1 MLILI
6 IMFLIFN
13 ELFFKDRNYISVV
26 LFQFIGKC
34 LLALATI
41 YLLINFT
48 VPLLV
53 GTIGLAIYMI
63 YFHYTKRKESNKIL
77 GEGKNNDD
85 PDMPKKPKLK
95 KLSLGEWIF
104 ILVWFPIGILF
115 YLITIKDMGVLA
127 FIYLVLCGW
136 LSVFLYYVFVIQDY
150 NKKMSEYE
158 QALQEYENLISKR

>member
-6 IMFLIFN
+6 IMFLIFY

-48 VPLLV
+48 VPLLI
-53 GTIGLAIYMI
+53 GTIGLAIYMM
-63 YFHYTKRKESNKIL
+63 YFHYTKRKESNKAL
-77 GEGKNNDD
+77 AEDKYNQY
-85 PDMPKKPKLK
+85 PDMPKKPRLK
-95 KLSLGEWIF
+95 KPNLMEWIF

-115 YLITIKDMGVLA
+115 YFVGVENMGTLA
-127 FIYLVLCGW
+127 FVYLVICSV
-136 LSVFLYYVFVIQDY
+136 LSIFLYYVIIIQDY

-158 QALQEYENLISKR
+158 RALQEYKGNKK